1 MGTGLTDPK
10 TPSHA
15 CRFDLAAFIDLG
27 AFGVFALF
35 ISLLS
40 CVLLLDSEVS
50 AAVGANIAFVVG
62 ACFASCAF
70 GTCRKSL
77 AGNGLFDDLRERKA
91 PPIPCLRALI
101 IFVVAVVVFSMVVV
115 TVVVVVVVSMARMTT
130 T

>member
-1 MGTGLTDPK
+1 MGAQQLPLDAEGGVGLRVVGR
-10 TPSHA
+10 H
-15 CRFDLAAFIDLG
+15 DL
-27 AFGVFALF
+27 
-35 ISLLS
+35 
-40 CVLLLDSEVS
+40 EVS